1 MLDTDEIRAI
11 LEEAYDGVCAKV
23 KGTEGTNEE
32 VKWQDIEIH
41 LDHALEILD
50 AIKRPKRELE
60 PDLDL
65 SFPAEGD
72 FKRRVQIGKT

>member
-1 MLDTDEIRAI
+1 MLDTDEIRAK

-23 KGTEGTNEE
+23 KETEGTNEE
-32 VKWQDIEIH
+32 KKWQDVELH

-65 SFPAEGD
+65 SFFVERD
-72 FKRRVQIGKT
+72 NR